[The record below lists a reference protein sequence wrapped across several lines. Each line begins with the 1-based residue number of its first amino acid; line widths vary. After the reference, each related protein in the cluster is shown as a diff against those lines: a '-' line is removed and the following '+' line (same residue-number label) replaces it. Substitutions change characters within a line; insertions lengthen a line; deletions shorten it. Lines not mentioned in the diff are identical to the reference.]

1 MNNLFK
7 IINTEYLNAPDEY
20 NYIETF
26 PEFQNKLHQFKLN
39 IKKENYETY
48 YKFGDG
54 DYYFLNKIPT
64 GSAKPGI
71 RALKKSYEKLDHKP
85 FIDGFKLNDN
95 YACLITKNNITKFN
109 EMIPAGPDYPSEII
123 YGLVA
128 NKWIFRNT
136 SSKIGLIGAKPKI
149 ELIRNLMDYQEYQ
162 DYLGIDKFT
171 DYIHIDQNFACDDLN
186 KTNKKLS
193 KQLKKSNS
201 DLFLVGIGHVKSGV
215 LHNLKNIK
223 QATYLDVGVGIDAL
237 AGLINIY
244 RPYFGRWTN
253 FRLIKKNK
261 LYKNIDILINNFGSL
276 GNVKNI

>member
-7 IINTEYLNAPDEY
+7 ISNTEYLNPPEDY
-20 NYIETF
+20 NHIETF
-26 PEFQNKLHQFKLN
+26 PNFQNKLNKFKLN
-39 IKKENYETY
+39 IKINNHETY

-54 DYYFLNKIPT
+54 DYFFLNKIPT

-85 FIDGFKLNDN
+85 FIDGFRQNDN
-95 YACLITKNNITKFN
+95 YACLITKNNISKFN
-109 EMIPAGPDYPSEII
+109 EMMPAGPDYPSEII

-136 SSKIGLIGAKPKI
+136 SHNIGLIGAKPKI
-149 ELIRNLMDYQEYQ
+149 QLIRYLMEYQEYQ
-162 DYLGIDKFT
+162 EYLGIEKFT
-171 DYIHIDQNFACDDLN
+171 DYIYIDQNFACDDLK
-186 KTNKKLS
+186 KTNKKLL
-193 KQLKKSNS
+193 KQLQKSDS

-223 QATYLDVGVGIDAL
+223 PATYLDVGVGIDAL

-244 RPYFGRWTN
+244 RPYFGKWTN
-253 FRLIKKNK
+253 FRLSEKNK
-261 LYKNIDILINNFGSL
+261 LYKNVDILINNFGSL
-276 GNVKNI
+276 GNIKNI